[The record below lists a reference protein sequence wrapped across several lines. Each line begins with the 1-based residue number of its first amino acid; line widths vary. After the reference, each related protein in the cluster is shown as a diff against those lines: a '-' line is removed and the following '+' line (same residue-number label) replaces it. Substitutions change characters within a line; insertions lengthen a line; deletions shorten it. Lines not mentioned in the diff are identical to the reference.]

1 MIDDLML
8 NLIVFSHWQVDDILS
23 INYHNKKI
31 KNTNFMVVNY
41 MKYSFKT
48 LSSLMDTLALLWTE
62 VLI

>member
-8 NLIVFSHWQVDDILS
+8 NLIVFSHLQVDDILS

-41 MKYSFKT
+41 MKYSLK
-48 LSSLMDTLALLWTE
+48 L
-62 VLI
+62 

>member
-41 MKYSFKT
+41 MKYSLK
-48 LSSLMDTLALLWTE
+48 L
-62 VLI
+62 

>member
-8 NLIVFSHWQVDDILS
+8 NLIVFFALTGWWYFE

-41 MKYSFKT
+41 MKYSLKL